1 MKTALIILAVIAA
14 LLAAVFC
21 YRHFVTDS
29 IMDKDGMEFD
39 WKADMEGTWVCGE
52 SDFKN
57 CTVTIR
63 SGRLL
68 LMRDKKTLYDG
79 RYLLNEDAAR
89 LVPDGESGFGDF
101 SYFEYRADVL
111 IGATAADGAENREI
125 KFIKEN

>member
-29 IMDKDGMEFD
+29 IMDKGGMEFD
-39 WKADMEGTWVCGE
+39 WKADMEGTWVGGE
-52 SDFKN
+52 SDFEN

-68 LMRDKKTLYDG
+68 LMRGKNAL
-79 RYLLNEDAAR
+79 
-89 LVPDGESGFGDF
+89 
-101 SYFEYRADVL
+101 
-111 IGATAADGAENREI
+111 
-125 KFIKEN
+125 